1 MTKKKRTKQNFILNL
16 IFFIGFLIALYP
28 FYVGALNHFI
38 DEQRINTLQSQTN
51 KNILS
56 KEASMRKKN
65 AELRQDG
72 IVAGSDPFSGSTY
85 NEHVNLKKNLIGEVS
100 ISKIGL
106 DIPLFDTTNEETLNY
121 GATVLQGTSFPIGGK
136 GTHSVI
142 SAHRGLA
149 SRVLFTNL
157 NKVKK
162 NDIFVLKVLH
172 KKLAYKVFKIQ
183 IVKPEDYQGL
193 KIEPNKDLVTLLTCT
208 PYMINSHRLL
218 VTGYRVPYRGGMTKS
233 IDTANKWNTLKQ
245 GMILIGVV
253 VVLIGQLFLIYR
265 KIVMTK
271 LSKRKFDFAFYR
283 LNQKEEPIVN
293 VGYQLFS
300 KNGKVAL
307 KRDGE
312 PLIRYSN
319 LAGQVVF
326 DNLPGNMYLMKK
338 LSMSEQNKVKI
349 GVKKISDTHM
359 SFYPKKRDQS
369 YFNSKNGKNWIK
381 W

>member
-1 MTKKKRTKQNFILNL
+1 MTKKKRTKQKFILNL
-16 IFFIGFLIALYP
+16 IFLIGFLVALYP

-38 DEQRINTLQSQTN
+38 DEQRIKTIQFQTN

-65 AELRQDG
+65 AKLCQDG
-72 IVAGSDPFSGSTY
+72 IVSGSDPFSESTY
-85 NEHVNLKKNLIGEVS
+85 NEHVDLKKHLIGKIS

-106 DIPLFDTTNEETLNY
+106 DIPLFDITNEETLNY
-121 GATVLQGTSFPIGGK
+121 GATVLQGTSFPLGGE

-162 NDIFVLKVLH
+162 NDIFVLTVLH

-183 IVKPEDYQGL
+183 IVKPEDYQEL

-218 VTGYRVPYRGGMTKS
+218 VTGYRVPYTADMTKK
-233 IDTANKWNTLKQ
+233 IDNANRWQTLKQ
-245 GMILIGVV
+245 SVVLIGVV
-253 VVLIGQLFLIYR
+253 LLLIGQFLLLYR
-265 KIVMTK
+265 KIVMIK
-271 LSKRKFDFAFYR
+271 LSKKKFDFAFYCF
-283 LNQKEEPIVN
+283 NQKGEPVVN

-300 KNGKVAL
+300 KNGQVAL
-307 KRDGE
+307 KRE
-312 PLIRYSN
+312 CAPLIRYSN
-319 LAGQVVF
+319 LDGQVVF
-326 DNLPGNMYLMKK
+326 DNLPGNMYAMKD
-338 LSMSEQNKVKI
+338 LEVPNQNKVKI
-349 GVKKISDTHM
+349 GVKKVSDRHM

-369 YFNSKNGKNWIK
+369 YFNSQNGENWIK
-381 W
+381 L

>member
-16 IFFIGFLIALYP
+16 IFLIGFLVALYP

-38 DEQRINTLQSQTN
+38 DEQRIKTLQSQTN

-65 AELRQDG
+65 AKLRLNG

-85 NEHVNLKKNLIGEVS
+85 NEHVDLKKHLIGKIS

-121 GATVLQGTSFPIGGK
+121 GATVLQGTSFPIGGE

-162 NDIFVLKVLH
+162 NDIFVLTVLH
-172 KKLAYKVFKIQ
+172 KKLAYKVFRIQ

-218 VTGYRVPYRGGMTKS
+218 VTGYRVPYTAEMTKK
-233 IDTANKWNTLKQ
+233 IDTANKWHTLKQ
-245 GMILIGVV
+245 GIILIGVV
-253 VVLIGQLFLIYR
+253 LLLIGQLFLLYR
-265 KIVMTK
+265 KIVMRK
-271 LSKRKFDFAFYR
+271 LSKKKFDFAFYR
-283 LNQKEEPIVN
+283 LNQKGKPVAD

-300 KNGKVAL
+300 KNGKIAL

-312 PLIRYSN
+312 PLIRYSD
-319 LAGQVVF
+319 LAGRVEF
-326 DNLPGNMYLMKK
+326 HDLPGNMYVMKE
-338 LSMSEQNKVKI
+338 LGMSNHHKVKI
-349 GVKKISDTHM
+349 GVKKVGDKQM
-359 SFYPKKRDQS
+359 SFYPQKQDQP
-369 YFNSKNGKNWIK
+369 YFNSNNGKNWIK

>member
-16 IFFIGFLIALYP
+16 IFLIGFLVALYP

-38 DEQRINTLQSQTN
+38 DEQRIKTLQSQTN

-65 AELRQDG
+65 AKLRQDG

-85 NEHVNLKKNLIGEVS
+85 NEHVDLKKHLIGKIS

-121 GATVLQGTSFPIGGK
+121 GATVLQGTSFPIGGE

-162 NDIFVLKVLH
+162 NDVFVLTVLH

-218 VTGYRVPYRGGMTKS
+218 VTGYRVPYTADMTKK
-233 IDTANKWNTLKQ
+233 IDTANKWHTLKQ
-245 GMILIGVV
+245 GIILIGVV
-253 VVLIGQLFLIYR
+253 LLLIGQFFLLYR
-265 KIVMTK
+265 KIVMMK
-271 LSKRKFDFAFYR
+271 LSKKKFNFSFHR
-283 LNQKEEPIVN
+283 LNKIGEPIADI
-293 VGYQLFS
+293 GYQLFS
-300 KNGKVAL
+300 KNGKVTL
-307 KRDGE
+307 KRDGA

-319 LAGQVVF
+319 LDGQVVF
-326 DNLPGNMYLMKK
+326 DNLPGNMYVMKE
-338 LSMSEQNKVKI
+338 LGIPNQNKVKI
-349 GVKKISDTHM
+349 GVKKINDRHM
-359 SFYPKKRDQS
+359 SFYPKKQDQS

-381 W
+381 L

>member
-1 MTKKKRTKQNFILNL
+1 MTKKKKTKQNYILNF
-16 IFFIGFLIALYP
+16 IFLIGFLVALYP

-56 KEASMRKKN
+56 QEASMRKKN
-65 AELRQDG
+65 EKLRQEG

-85 NEHVNLKKNLIGEVS
+85 NEHVDLKKHLIGKIS

-121 GATVLQGTSFPIGGK
+121 GATVLQGTSFPIGGE
-136 GTHSVI
+136 GTHSII

-162 NDIFVLKVLH
+162 NDVFVLTVLH

-218 VTGYRVPYRGGMTKS
+218 VTGYRVPYTSDMTKK
-233 IDTANKWNTLKQ
+233 IDSANKWHTLKQ
-245 GMILIGVV
+245 GIILIGVV
-253 VVLIGQLFLIYR
+253 LLLIGQLFLLYL
-265 KIVMTK
+265 KIVMRK
-271 LSKRKFDFAFYR
+271 LSKKKFDFAFYR
-283 LNQKEEPIVN
+283 LNQKGEPVAD

-326 DNLPGNMYLMKK
+326 DNLPGNMYVMKE
-338 LSMSEQNKVKI
+338 LGMSNHHKVKI
-349 GVKKISDTHM
+349 GVKKVGDKQMT
-359 SFYPKKRDQS
+359 FYPQKQDQL
-369 YFNSKNGKNWIK
+369 YFNSNNGKNWIK

>member
-16 IFFIGFLIALYP
+16 IFLIGFLVALYP

-38 DEQRINTLQSQTN
+38 DEQRIKTLQSQTN
-51 KNILS
+51 KNIWS

-65 AELRQDG
+65 AKLRQNG

-85 NEHVNLKKNLIGEVS
+85 NEHVDLKKHLIGKIS

-121 GATVLQGTSFPIGGK
+121 GATVLQGTSFPIGGE

-162 NDIFVLKVLH
+162 NDIFVLTVLH
-172 KKLAYKVFKIQ
+172 KKLAYKVFRIQ

-218 VTGYRVPYRGGMTKS
+218 VTGYRVPYTAEMTNK
-233 IDTANKWNTLKQ
+233 IDTANKWHTLKQ
-245 GMILIGVV
+245 GIILIGVV
-253 VVLIGQLFLIYR
+253 LLLIGQLFLLYR
-265 KIVMTK
+265 KIVMRK
-271 LSKRKFDFAFYR
+271 LSKKKFDFAFYR
-283 LNQKEEPIVN
+283 LNQKGKPVAD

-300 KNGKVAL
+300 KNGKIAL

-312 PLIRYSN
+312 PLIRYSD
-319 LAGQVVF
+319 LAGRVEF
-326 DNLPGNMYLMKK
+326 HDLPGNMYVMKE
-338 LSMSEQNKVKI
+338 LGMSNHHKVKI
-349 GVKKISDTHM
+349 GVKKVGDKQM
-359 SFYPKKRDQS
+359 SFYPQKQDQP
-369 YFNSKNGKNWIK
+369 YFNSNNGKNWIK

>member
-1 MTKKKRTKQNFILNL
+1 MTKKKRRKQNFILNL

-265 KIVMTK
+265 KIVMMK

-283 LNQKEEPIVN
+283 LNQKGEPIVN

-326 DNLPGNMYLMKK
+326 DNLPGNMYLMKE

>member
-16 IFFIGFLIALYP
+16 IFLIGFLVALYP

-38 DEQRINTLQSQTN
+38 DEQRIKTLQSQTN

-65 AELRQDG
+65 AKLRQDG

-85 NEHVNLKKNLIGEVS
+85 NEHVDLKKHLIGKIS

-121 GATVLQGTSFPIGGK
+121 GATVLQGTSFPIGGE

-162 NDIFVLKVLH
+162 NDVFVLTVLH

-218 VTGYRVPYRGGMTKS
+218 VTGYRVPYTADMTKKLIPPIS
-233 IDTANKWNTLKQ
+233 
-245 GMILIGVV
+245 GIL
-253 VVLIGQLFLIYR
+253 
-265 KIVMTK
+265 
-271 LSKRKFDFAFYR
+271 
-283 LNQKEEPIVN
+283 
-293 VGYQLFS
+293 
-300 KNGKVAL
+300 
-307 KRDGE
+307 
-312 PLIRYSN
+312 
-319 LAGQVVF
+319 
-326 DNLPGNMYLMKK
+326 
-338 LSMSEQNKVKI
+338 
-349 GVKKISDTHM
+349 
-359 SFYPKKRDQS
+359 
-369 YFNSKNGKNWIK
+369 
-381 W
+381 

>member
-1 MTKKKRTKQNFILNL
+1 M
-16 IFFIGFLIALYP
+16 IALYP

>member
-16 IFFIGFLIALYP
+16 IFLIGFLVALYP

-38 DEQRINTLQSQTN
+38 DEQRIKTLQSQTN

-65 AELRQDG
+65 AKLRQDG

-85 NEHVNLKKNLIGEVS
+85 NEHVDLKKHLIGKIS
-100 ISKIGL
+100 ILKIGL

-121 GATVLQGTSFPIGGK
+121 GATVLQGTSFPIGGE

-162 NDIFVLKVLH
+162 NDIFVLTVLH
-172 KKLAYKVFKIQ
+172 KKLAYNVFKIQ

-218 VTGYRVPYRGGMTKS
+218 VTGYRVPYTAEMTKK
-233 IDTANKWNTLKQ
+233 IDTANKWNALKQ
-245 GMILIGVV
+245 GIILIGVV
-253 VVLIGQLFLIYR
+253 LLLIGQFFLLYR
-265 KIVMTK
+265 KIVMMK
-271 LSKRKFDFAFYR
+271 LSKKKFNFSFYR
-283 LNQKEEPIVN
+283 LNKNGKPIADI
-293 VGYQLFS
+293 GYQLFS
-300 KNGKVAL
+300 KNGKVTL
-307 KRDGE
+307 KRDGA

-319 LAGQVVF
+319 LDGQVVF
-326 DNLPGNMYLMKK
+326 DNLPGNMYVMKE
-338 LSMSEQNKVKI
+338 LGIPNQNKVKI
-349 GVKKISDTHM
+349 GVKKISDRHM
-359 SFYPKKRDQS
+359 SFYPKKQDQS

-381 W
+381 L

>member
-16 IFFIGFLIALYP
+16 IFLIGFLVALYP

-38 DEQRINTLQSQTN
+38 DEQRIKTLQSQTN

-65 AELRQDG
+65 AKLRLNG

-85 NEHVNLKKNLIGEVS
+85 NEHVDLKKHLIGKIS

-121 GATVLQGTSFPIGGK
+121 GATVLQGTSFPIGGE

-162 NDIFVLKVLH
+162 NDIFVLTVLH
-172 KKLAYKVFKIQ
+172 KKLAYKVFRIQ

-218 VTGYRVPYRGGMTKS
+218 VTGYRVPYTAEMTKK
-233 IDTANKWNTLKQ
+233 IDTANKWHALKQ
-245 GMILIGVV
+245 GIILIGVV
-253 VVLIGQLFLIYR
+253 LLLIGQLFLLYR
-265 KIVMTK
+265 KIVMRK
-271 LSKRKFDFAFYR
+271 LSKKKFDFAFYR
-283 LNQKEEPIVN
+283 LNQKGKPVAD

-300 KNGKVAL
+300 KNGKIAL

-312 PLIRYSN
+312 PLIRYSD
-319 LAGQVVF
+319 LAGRVEF
-326 DNLPGNMYLMKK
+326 HDLPGNMYVMKE
-338 LSMSEQNKVKI
+338 LGMSNHHKVKI
-349 GVKKISDTHM
+349 GVKKVGDKQM
-359 SFYPKKRDQS
+359 SFYPQKQDQP
-369 YFNSKNGKNWIK
+369 YFNSNNGKNWIK

>member
-16 IFFIGFLIALYP
+16 IFLIGFLVALYP

-38 DEQRINTLQSQTN
+38 DEQRIKTLQSQTN

-65 AELRQDG
+65 AKLRLNG

-85 NEHVNLKKNLIGEVS
+85 NEHVDLKKHLIGKIS

-106 DIPLFDTTNEETLNY
+106 DLPLFDTTNEETLNY
-121 GATVLQGTSFPIGGK
+121 GATVLQGTSFPIGGE

-162 NDIFVLKVLH
+162 NDIFVLTVLH
-172 KKLAYKVFKIQ
+172 KKLAYKVFRIQ

-218 VTGYRVPYRGGMTKS
+218 VTGYRVPYTAEMTNK
-233 IDTANKWNTLKQ
+233 IDTANKWHTLKQ
-245 GMILIGVV
+245 GIILIGVV
-253 VVLIGQLFLIYR
+253 LLLIGQLFLLYR
-265 KIVMTK
+265 KIVMRK
-271 LSKRKFDFAFYR
+271 LSKKKFDFAFYR
-283 LNQKEEPIVN
+283 LNQKGKPVAD

-300 KNGKVAL
+300 KNGKIAL

-312 PLIRYSN
+312 PLIRYSD
-319 LAGQVVF
+319 LAGRVEF
-326 DNLPGNMYLMKK
+326 HDLPGNMYVMKE
-338 LSMSEQNKVKI
+338 LGMSNHHKVKI
-349 GVKKISDTHM
+349 GVKKVGDKQM
-359 SFYPKKRDQS
+359 SFYPQKQDQP
-369 YFNSKNGKNWIK
+369 YFNSNNGKNWIK

>member
-16 IFFIGFLIALYP
+16 IFLIGFLVALYP

-38 DEQRINTLQSQTN
+38 DEQRIKTLQSQTN
-51 KNILS
+51 KNIWS

-65 AELRQDG
+65 AKLRQNG

-85 NEHVNLKKNLIGEVS
+85 NEHVDLKKHLIGKIS

-121 GATVLQGTSFPIGGK
+121 GATVLQGTSFPIGGE

-162 NDIFVLKVLH
+162 NDIFVLTVLH

-218 VTGYRVPYRGGMTKS
+218 VTGYRVPYTADMTKK
-233 IDTANKWNTLKQ
+233 IDTANKWHTLKQ
-245 GMILIGVV
+245 GIILIGVV
-253 VVLIGQLFLIYR
+253 LLLIGQFFLLYR
-265 KIVMTK
+265 KIVMMK
-271 LSKRKFDFAFYR
+271 LSKKNSI
-283 LNQKEEPIVN
+283 L
-293 VGYQLFS
+293 LFTDLTKMES
-300 KNGKVAL
+300 L
-307 KRDGE
+307 L
-312 PLIRYSN
+312 LI
-319 LAGQVVF
+319 
-326 DNLPGNMYLMKK
+326 
-338 LSMSEQNKVKI
+338 
-349 GVKKISDTHM
+349 
-359 SFYPKKRDQS
+359 
-369 YFNSKNGKNWIK
+369 
-381 W
+381 